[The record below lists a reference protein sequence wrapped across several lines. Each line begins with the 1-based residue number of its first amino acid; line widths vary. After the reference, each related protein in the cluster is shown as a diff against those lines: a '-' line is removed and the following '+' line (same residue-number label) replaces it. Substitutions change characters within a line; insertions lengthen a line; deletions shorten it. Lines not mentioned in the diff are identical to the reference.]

1 MATRCPPTYESLSP
15 VSNKLQERMNV
26 LKEVIENK
34 KSLVRRVAQEM
45 KTRIDNRT
53 MDILKDLD
61 AVWENV
67 NTLVTGKRDEMVKT
81 IAELNRHKAEIE
93 KLFKRHN
100 QHPSQTQLSESI
112 SSMRQELD
120 VDIPFVSL
128 TWRLSELRDCVDG
141 MCVCETKDVKLRK
154 DIPISLKWSCGEYG
168 NGEHQLI
175 DPCGICIDVMNDR
188 VYVACRIPDKVQIFS
203 RNGEWIECLKNDKM
217 IDPEYLLCLNNS
229 LFVHCY
235 RDILRFNTST
245 LHLQSNRNYGHYLS
259 GICTDNT
266 LVYVSQ
272 YSKMKLCVLSQELE
286 DRNEITL
293 NTQHKQND
301 TKILSY
307 ARDEIYV
314 NRSLSYARDEIYVS
328 FSDSEYP
335 LQAFSNEGALTRT
348 ILHRDTLSYIY
359 FFCLDQQL
367 NIVISDHNSSNVK
380 IVSNEGTILT
390 HFGKEGTAKGEFN
403 SLRGVAIDD
412 CYSII
417 TVDFK
422 NKNCVQSFSP
432 L

>member
-1 MATRCPPTYESLSP
+1 MATRCPPTSESLSP
-15 VSNKLQERMNV
+15 VSNRLQERMNV

-45 KTRIDNRT
+45 KTRIDDRT

-67 NTLVTGKRDEMVKT
+67 NTLVTGKRDEMEKT
-81 IAELNRHKAEIE
+81 ITEITRHKAEIE
-93 KLFKRHN
+93 ALFKRHN
-100 QHPSQTQLSESI
+100 QHPSQTQVSESI
-112 SSMRQELD
+112 GSMRQELD

-128 TWRLSELRDCVDG
+128 TWRLSELRDCIDG
-141 MCVCETKDVKLRK
+141 MCVCETKDVKLRN
-154 DIPISLKWSCGEYG
+154 DIPISLKWSCGEKG
-168 NGEHQLI
+168 KGEHQLF
-175 DPCGICIDVMNDR
+175 DPRAISIDVMNDR
-188 VYVACRIPDKVQIFS
+188 VYVACYNPNKVQIFS

-217 IDPEYLLCLNNS
+217 IKPEYLLCLNNS
-229 LFVHCY
+229 LFVQCNN
-235 RDILRFNTST
+235 DILRFNTST
-245 LHLQSNRNYGHYLS
+245 LQLQSNRHYGYCLS

-266 LVYVSQ
+266 LVYVSEWG
-272 YSKMKLCVLSQELE
+272 KMKLCVLSQELE

-293 NTQHKQND
+293 NTQHKQNN
-301 TKILSY
+301 TKI
-307 ARDEIYV
+307 RD
-314 NRSLSYARDEIYVS
+314 LSYARDEIYVS

-335 LQAFSNEGALTRT
+335 LQAFSNEGELTRT
-348 ILHRDTLSYIY
+348 ILHRDTLSDIY

-367 NIVISDHNSSNVK
+367 NIVISDPNGSNVK

-390 HFGKEGTAKGEFN
+390 HFGKEGTAKGEFEY
-403 SLRGVAIDD
+403 LRGVAIDD

-417 TVDFK
+417 TVDWK

>member
-1 MATRCPPTYESLSP
+1 MATRCPPTSESLSP

-67 NTLVTGKRDEMVKT
+67 NTLVTEKRDEIEKT
-81 IAELNRHKAEIE
+81 IAELNRHNAEMEI
-93 KLFKRHN
+93 LFKRHN
-100 QHPSQTQLSESI
+100 QHHSLLAQISESI
-112 SSMRQELD
+112 GSMRQKLD

-128 TWRLSELRDCVDG
+128 TWRLRELRDCIDG
-141 MCVCETKDVKLRK
+141 MCVCETKDVKLRN
-154 DIPISLKWSCGEYG
+154 DIPISLKWSCGEGG
-168 NGEHQLI
+168 NGEHQLY
-175 DPCGICIDVMNDR
+175 DPRAISIDVMNDR
-188 VYVACRIPDKVQIFS
+188 VYVACCIPSKVQIFS

-217 IDPEYLLCLNNS
+217 IQPEYLLCLNNS
-229 LFVHCY
+229 LFVQCN

-245 LHLQSNRNYGHYLS
+245 LQLQSNRHYGYYLS

-272 YSKMKLCVLSQELE
+272 WGKMKLCVLSQELE

-301 TKILSY
+301 TKIQ
-307 ARDEIYV
+307 D
-314 NRSLSYARDEIYVS
+314 LSYARDEIYVS
-328 FSDSEYP
+328 FSNSEYP
-335 LQAFSNEGALTRT
+335 LQGFSKEGELTRT
-348 ILHRDTLSYIY
+348 ILHRDTIPYIR

-367 NIVISDHNSSNVK
+367 NIVITDRNGSNVR

-390 HFGKEGTAKGEFN
+390 HFGKRGTAKGEFN

-417 TVDFK
+417 TVDWK

>member
-1 MATRCPPTYESLSP
+1 MATRCPPTSENLSP

-67 NTLVTGKRDEMVKT
+67 NTLVTGKRDEMEKT

-93 KLFKRHN
+93 TLFKRHN

-128 TWRLSELRDCVDG
+128 TWRLRELRDCIDG
-141 MCVCETKDVKLRK
+141 MCVCETKDVKLRN
-154 DIPISLKWSCGEYG
+154 DIPISLKWSCGEEG
-168 NGEHQLI
+168 NGEHQLYN
-175 DPCGICIDVMNDR
+175 PRGISIDVMNDR
-188 VYVACRIPDKVQIFS
+188 VYVACRNPNKVQIFS

-217 IDPEYLLCLNNS
+217 INPEYFLCLNNS
-229 LFVHCY
+229 LFVQCDN
-235 RDILRFNTST
+235 DILRFNTST
-245 LHLQSNRNYGHYLS
+245 LQLESNKHYVYPLS

-266 LVYVSQ
+266 LVYVNQ
-272 YSKMKLCVLSQELE
+272 YTQMKLYVLSQELE

-301 TKILSY
+301 TNI
-307 ARDEIYV
+307 RD
-314 NRSLSYARDEIYVS
+314 LSYARDEIYVS
-328 FSDSEYP
+328 FYKSEYP
-335 LQAFSNEGALTRT
+335 LQAFSKEGELTRT
-348 ILHRDTLSYIY
+348 ILHRDTIPYIR

-367 NIVISDHNSSNVK
+367 NIVISDDNSSNVK

-403 SLRGVAIDD
+403 SLYGVAIDD

-417 TVDFK
+417 TVDWK

>member
-1 MATRCPPTYESLSP
+1 MATRCPPTSESLSP
-15 VSNKLQERMNV
+15 VSNKLQERTNV

-67 NTLVTGKRDEMVKT
+67 NTLVTGKRDEMEKT
-81 IAELNRHKAEIE
+81 IAEITRHKAEIE
-93 KLFKRHN
+93 TLFKRHN

-128 TWRLSELRDCVDG
+128 TWRLSELRDCIDG
-141 MCVCETKDVKLRK
+141 MCVCETKDVKLRN
-154 DIPISLKWSCGEYG
+154 DIPISLKWSCDVEGEE
-168 NGEHQLI
+168 EHQLF
-175 DPCGICIDVMNDR
+175 DPRAISIDVMNDR
-188 VYVACRIPDKVQIFS
+188 VYVACQDPSKVQIFS

-229 LFVHCY
+229 LFVQCN

-245 LHLQSNRNYGHYLS
+245 LQLQSNRHYGYYLS

-266 LVYVSQ
+266 LVYVSE
-272 YSKMKLCVLSQELE
+272 YSQMKLCVLSQELE
-286 DRNEITL
+286 DGNEITL

-301 TKILSY
+301 TRI
-307 ARDEIYV
+307 RD
-314 NRSLSYARDEIYVS
+314 LSYARDEIYVS

-335 LQAFSNEGALTRT
+335 LQAFSKEGELTRT
-348 ILHRDTLSYIY
+348 ILHRDTLPYIY
-359 FFCLDQQL
+359 YFCLDQQL
-367 NIVISDHNSSNVK
+367 NIVISDNNSSNVK

-390 HFGKEGTAKGEFN
+390 HFGKRGTAKGEFEY
-403 SLRGVAIDD
+403 LRGVAIDD

-417 TVDFK
+417 TVDCK
-422 NKNCVQSFSP
+422 NENCVQSFSP

>member
-1 MATRCPPTYESLSP
+1 MATRCPPTSESLSP

-67 NTLVTGKRDEMVKT
+67 NTLVTGKRDEMEKT
-81 IAELNRHKAEIE
+81 IAELNRHNAEME
-93 KLFKRHN
+93 TLFKRHN
-100 QHPSQTQLSESI
+100 QHHSLTQVSESI

-128 TWRLSELRDCVDG
+128 TWRLRDLRDCIDG
-141 MCVCETKDVKLRK
+141 MCVCETKDVKLRN
-154 DIPISLKWSCGEYG
+154 DIPISLKWSCGEGG
-168 NGEHQLI
+168 NGENQLYNPQAI
-175 DPCGICIDVMNDR
+175 SIDVMNDR
-188 VYVACRIPDKVQIFS
+188 VYVASRNPSKVQIFS

-217 IDPEYLLCLNNS
+217 INPEYLLCLNNS
-229 LFVHCY
+229 LFVQCY

-245 LHLQSNRNYGHYLS
+245 LQLQSNRHCGFLLS

-272 YSKMKLCVLSQELE
+272 CIKMKLCVLSQELE

-293 NTQHKQND
+293 NTQHKRNNAQ
-301 TKILSY
+301 I
-307 ARDEIYV
+307 RD
-314 NRSLSYARDEIYVS
+314 LSYARDEIYVS

-335 LQAFSNEGALTRT
+335 LQAFSKEGELTRT
-348 ILHRDTLSYIY
+348 ILHRDTLPNIY

-367 NIVISDHNSSNVK
+367 NIVISDRNGSNVK

-390 HFGKEGTAKGEFN
+390 HFGKIGTAKGEFN

-417 TVDFK
+417 TVDCK

>member
-1 MATRCPPTYESLSP
+1 
-15 VSNKLQERMNV
+15 MNV

-67 NTLVTGKRDEMVKT
+67 NTLVTEKRDEMEKT
-81 IAELNRHKAEIE
+81 IAELNRYKAEME
-93 KLFKRHN
+93 TLFKRHN
-100 QHPSQTQLSESI
+100 QHHSLTQVSELI

-128 TWRLSELRDCVDG
+128 TWRLSELRDCIDG
-141 MCVCETKDVKLRK
+141 MCVCETKDVKLRN
-154 DIPISLKWSCGEYG
+154 DIPISLKWSCGEKR
-168 NGEHQLI
+168 NGENQLYNPQAI
-175 DPCGICIDVMNDR
+175 SIDVMNDR
-188 VYVACRIPDKVQIFS
+188 VYVACQDPNKIQIFS

-217 IDPEYLLCLNNS
+217 IDPKYLLCLNNS
-229 LFVHCY
+229 LFVQCD

-245 LHLQSNRNYGHYLS
+245 LRLQSNRHYGYSLS

-272 YSKMKLCVLSQELE
+272 WGKMKLCVLSQELE
-286 DRNEITL
+286 DRNEINL

-301 TKILSY
+301 TKIQ
-307 ARDEIYV
+307 D
-314 NRSLSYARDEIYVS
+314 LSYARDEIYVS
-328 FSDSEYP
+328 FSYSEYP
-335 LQAFSNEGALTRT
+335 LQAFSNEGELTRT
-348 ILHRDTLSYIY
+348 ILHRDTLPYIH

-367 NIVISDHNSSNVK
+367 NIVISDNNSSNVK

-390 HFGKEGTAKGEFN
+390 HFGKEGTAKGEFYF
-403 SLRGVAIDD
+403 LRGVAIDD

-417 TVDFK
+417 TVDQRSQ
-422 NKNCVQSFSP
+422 NCVQSFSP

>member
-1 MATRCPPTYESLSP
+1 MATRCPPTSESLSP

-45 KTRIDNRT
+45 KTRIDDRT

-67 NTLVTGKRDEMVKT
+67 NTLVTGKRDEMEKT
-81 IAELNRHKAEIE
+81 IAELNRYKAEME
-93 KLFKRHN
+93 TLFKRHN
-100 QHPSQTQLSESI
+100 QHPSLTQVSESI
-112 SSMRQELD
+112 GSMRQELD

-128 TWRLSELRDCVDG
+128 TWRLSELRDCIDG
-141 MCVCETKDVKLRK
+141 MCVCETKDVKLRNH
-154 DIPISLKWSCGEYG
+154 IPISLKWSCGEEG
-168 NGEHQLI
+168 KGEHQLYNPQAI
-175 DPCGICIDVMNDR
+175 SIDVMNDR
-188 VYVACRIPDKVQIFS
+188 VYVACRNPNKVQIFS

-217 IDPEYLLCLNNS
+217 IQPEYLLCLNNS
-229 LFVHCY
+229 LFVQCN

-245 LHLQSNRNYGHYLS
+245 LQLQSNRHYGYYLS

-272 YSKMKLCVLSQELE
+272 WGKMKLCVLSQELE

-301 TKILSY
+301 TKIQ
-307 ARDEIYV
+307 D
-314 NRSLSYARDEIYVS
+314 LSYARDEIYVS
-328 FSDSEYP
+328 FSNSEYP
-335 LQAFSNEGALTRT
+335 LQGFSKEGELTRT
-348 ILHRDTLSYIY
+348 ILHRDTIPYIR

-367 NIVISDHNSSNVK
+367 NIVITDRNGSNVR

-390 HFGKEGTAKGEFN
+390 HFGKRGTAKGEFN
-403 SLRGVAIDD
+403 SLCGVAIDD

>member
-1 MATRCPPTYESLSP
+1 MATRCPPTSESLSP

-67 NTLVTGKRDEMVKT
+67 NTLVTGKRDEMEKT
-81 IAELNRHKAEIE
+81 IAELNRYKAEME
-93 KLFKRHN
+93 TLFKRHN
-100 QHPSQTQLSESI
+100 QHDSLTQVSESI
-112 SSMRQELD
+112 GSMRQELD

-128 TWRLSELRDCVDG
+128 TWRLSELRDCIDG
-141 MCVCETKDVKLRK
+141 MCVCETKDVKLCN
-154 DIPISLKWSCGEYG
+154 DIPISLKWSCGEEG
-168 NGEHQLI
+168 KGEHQLYSPQAI
-175 DPCGICIDVMNDR
+175 SIDVMNDR
-188 VYVACRIPDKVQIFS
+188 VYVACRNPNKVQIFS
-203 RNGEWIECLKNDKM
+203 KNGEWIECLKNDKM
-217 IDPEYLLCLNNS
+217 IDPEYLLCLNNY
-229 LFVHCY
+229 LFVQCY

-245 LHLQSNRNYGHYLS
+245 LHLQSNRHYGYYLS

-272 YSKMKLCVLSQELE
+272 CSKMKLCVLSQELE

-301 TKILSY
+301 TRI
-307 ARDEIYV
+307 RD
-314 NRSLSYARDEIYVS
+314 LSYARDEIYVS
-328 FSDSEYP
+328 FSNSEYP
-335 LQAFSNEGALTRT
+335 LQAFSKEGELTRT
-348 ILHRDTLSYIY
+348 ILHRDTLSDIY

-367 NIVISDHNSSNVK
+367 NIVISDRNGSNVK

-390 HFGKEGTAKGEFN
+390 HFGKRGTAKGEFN
-403 SLRGVAIDD
+403 SLYGVAIDD

-417 TVDFK
+417 TVDYK
-422 NKNCVQSFSP
+422 NQNRVQSFSP